1 MVFGGGSLPL
11 RGYFPV
17 LGDVP
22 WNFWGRFMEL
32 LGDVPWNV
40 PTGKYAATPSFFRVV
55 GIITFVRRRLSGW
68 NSASGDHKMFFSE
81 VLQKQGDFKKL

>member
-1 MVFGGGSLPL
+1 
-11 RGYFPV
+11 
-17 LGDVP
+17 
-22 WNFWGRFMEL
+22 MEL
-32 LGDVPWNV
+32 FGDVPWNV

-55 GIITFVRRRLSGW
+55 EIITFVRRHLSGR